1 MKKMGDSRVIKLKT
15 DPERFEF
22 LVQLVNNIGNANG
35 LSDYTT
41 NGTIGLTPSTFYYKL
56 CHNDLTIPTFYM
68 ASLKDGKLTNIE
80 HVTPRGLSDMVTGR
94 DWSDMID

>member
-22 LVQLVNNIGNANG
+22 LVQLVNDIGNANG

-41 NGTIGLTPSTFYYKL
+41 NGTIGLT
-56 CHNDLTIPTFYM
+56 PTFYM